1 MIEGTFALLAA
12 GLAFLV
18 PLAVPLFVQRWRT
31 LLVVLLA
38 GAALL
43 TWLWFDIDASGG
55 RHWLGTFLA
64 GLMLAG
70 FGFGVIA
77 KFAMLL
83 GRPHSTSGEGDG
95 GG

>member
-12 GLAFLV
+12 GLAFLA

-43 TWLWFDIDASGG
+43 TWLWFDIDASGD

-70 FGFGVIA
+70 YGFGIIA

-83 GRPHSTSGEGDG
+83 GRPQSTGGEDDSDG
-95 GG
+95 

>member
-1 MIEGTFALLAA
+1 MIEGTLALLAA
-12 GLAFLV
+12 ALAFLV

-31 LLVVLLA
+31 LLVVVLA

-43 TWLWFDIDASGG
+43 TWLWFDIDASGS

-83 GRPHSTSGEGDG
+83 GRPPPALSEDDNDG
-95 GG
+95 